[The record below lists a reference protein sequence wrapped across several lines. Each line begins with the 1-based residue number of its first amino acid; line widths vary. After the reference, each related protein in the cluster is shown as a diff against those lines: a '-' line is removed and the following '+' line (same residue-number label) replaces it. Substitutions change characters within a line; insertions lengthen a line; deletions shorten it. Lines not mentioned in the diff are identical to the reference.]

1 MSKGDTHDNFE
12 FEAEIE
18 ANLNRNIDKLLN
30 EIGLDEDKSSGKG
43 DAAEQPGNDNRAE
56 DVSLEDGSFDDNSLK
71 ECKANSLGDKF
82 SDNKKSDGKFSDRNG
97 NESRNAEDGAL
108 EKNKKQPA
116 AVSGKNEASTEK
128 SEVQDGKT
136 VMASDKSNLI
146 SERTEGKISSA
157 KADTSDANNEY
168 AAGLM
173 RDNSGEDLDDT
184 ISNISESLAK
194 QIDEEL
200 GKYDVKQDKKKK
212 RARTMKIQIGIVAGL
227 LILLGLACFLSFTQP
242 GNRLLLKM
250 GINIGGKIWDV
261 MTQEYTDTTDVE
273 EDVDYI
279 EEEDLAS
286 DAEEIDPD
294 TIEWPE
300 HPGDGRHEDGV
311 YNILLLGEEAIGSG
325 NARGRTDLIIIAT
338 LNKNQKTIKLTSLMR
353 DLLVQIPGYNDNK
366 LNSAYEKGGID
377 LLYETIAK
385 NFDICLDGSIL
396 VNFESF
402 EKIVDI
408 LGGLE
413 ITLTASEAK
422 YLRNTNYI
430 SDPRNRNVVE
440 GKQLMNGNQVLGYAR
455 IRKRAAITGK
465 NNDYGRTDRHRIIL
479 NAIFEKYKTSSKVEL
494 LSMMLKILPLVT
506 TDINSETFEKLID
519 TYLEMGT
526 MEIEQL
532 RIPADGTFKDNVK
545 VRGMDVLI
553 PDLDAN
559 KKILHEFI
567 FGSY

>member
-1 MSKGDTHDNFE
+1 
-12 FEAEIE
+12 
-18 ANLNRNIDKLLN
+18 
-30 EIGLDEDKSSGKG
+30 
-43 DAAEQPGNDNRAE
+43 
-56 DVSLEDGSFDDNSLK
+56 
-71 ECKANSLGDKF
+71 
-82 SDNKKSDGKFSDRNG
+82 
-97 NESRNAEDGAL
+97 
-108 EKNKKQPA
+108 
-116 AVSGKNEASTEK
+116 
-128 SEVQDGKT
+128 
-136 VMASDKSNLI
+136 
-146 SERTEGKISSA
+146 
-157 KADTSDANNEY
+157 
-168 AAGLM
+168 
-173 RDNSGEDLDDT
+173 
-184 ISNISESLAK
+184 
-194 QIDEEL
+194 
-200 GKYDVKQDKKKK
+200 
-212 RARTMKIQIGIVAGL
+212 
-227 LILLGLACFLSFTQP
+227 
-242 GNRLLLKM
+242 
-250 GINIGGKIWDV
+250 
-261 MTQEYTDTTDVE
+261 
-273 EDVDYI
+273 
-279 EEEDLAS
+279 
-286 DAEEIDPD
+286 
-294 TIEWPE
+294 
-300 HPGDGRHEDGV
+300 
-311 YNILLLGEEAIGSG
+311 
-325 NARGRTDLIIIAT
+325 
-338 LNKNQKTIKLTSLMR
+338 
-353 DLLVQIPGYNDNK
+353 
-366 LNSAYEKGGID
+366 
-377 LLYETIAK
+377 
-385 NFDICLDGSIL
+385 
-396 VNFESF
+396 
-402 EKIVDI
+402 VDI